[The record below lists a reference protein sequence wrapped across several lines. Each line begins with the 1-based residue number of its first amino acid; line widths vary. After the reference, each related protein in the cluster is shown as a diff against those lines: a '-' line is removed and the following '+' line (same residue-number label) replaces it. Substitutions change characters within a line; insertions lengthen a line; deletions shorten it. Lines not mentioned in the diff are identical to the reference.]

1 MAENETITITQEQL
15 DNIVKGAVEKALEA
29 HNPPEKKE
37 EEKKENIVD
46 DAKKRLETE
55 KKAQEENTELET
67 AIKFNMNIDKF
78 ITDNEKILPEEA
90 KKIIEEINSKNF
102 SGEREK
108 ANNTRKAIIDSFI
121 QVEDNIKILPASQ
134 KELVEKYKKL
144 TEDEKVKQSVKYW
157 GIVDVGIGNKI
168 LMRKADQQRGGSE
181 GAPDEFEKRWL
192 AQGEKLRK
200 GNKNG

>member
-78 ITDNEKILPEEA
+78 IADNEKILPEEA

-168 LMRKADQQRGGSE
+168 LMRKAEQQRGGSE